1 MGTADP
7 LASIVVADRLHV
19 TSLAD
24 TLTRIAQDLTEA
36 RVGFALIGGLA
47 VSVRTEPRFTRDADL
62 AVAVADDIEAETL
75 IDRLRVSGYGIGT
88 VLEQQAVGRLS
99 TVRLLPTDR
108 LDDQP
113 VVDLLFASSG
123 IEPEIVRDAEPLE
136 VLPSVIVPVARTAHL
151 LALKLLS
158 RNDTERPQDLIDL
171 RALLGVATPD
181 DIARARECA
190 AMIEARGYHRGRNL
204 LSDLNALLAP

>member
-123 IEPEIVRDAEPLE
+123 IEPEIVQDAEPLE
-136 VLPSVIVPVARTAHL
+136 VLPSLIVPVARTAHL

-181 DIARARECA
+181 DVARARECA

>member
-1 MGTADP
+1 MGTAHP
-7 LASIVVADRLHV
+7 SASIVAADRLHV

-24 TLTRIAQDLTEA
+24 TLTRIARDLVEA
-36 RVGFALIGGLA
+36 RAGFALIGGLA

-62 AVAVADDIEAETL
+62 AVAVADDAETETL

-88 VLEQQAVGRLS
+88 VLGQQAVGRLL

-108 LDDQP
+108 PDAQP

-123 IEPEIVRDAEPLE
+123 IEPEIVRNAEPLE

-158 RNDTERPQDLIDL
+158 RNDTERPQDVIDL
-171 RALLGVATPD
+171 RALLRVATPD
-181 DIARARECA
+181 DIAGARDCA
-190 AMIEARGYHRGRNL
+190 AMIEARGYQRGRN
-204 LSDLNALLAP
+204 